1 MVSILVISHSYT
13 MAKSVVELLGEMKSE
28 PFKFDYLGGM
38 EDHKTFGTDVLAI
51 KNKIKTMDE
60 GDGVLIITDM
70 GSSIMNSQMAL
81 TMLDKSLAT
90 RVKIANA
97 PFFEA
102 ILASVVANQPGMS
115 VDELLV
121 VAQST
126 LNQKKF

>member
-1 MVSILVISHSYT
+1 MVSILVVSHSHDV
-13 MAKSVVELLGEMKSE
+13 AKSVVELLGEMKSE

-38 EDHKTFGTDVLAI
+38 EDHQTFGTDVLAI
-51 KNKIKTMDE
+51 KNKIKAMDE
-60 GDGVLIITDM
+60 GDGVLIIADM

-81 TMLDKSLAT
+81 TMLDGVLAT